1 MMRKALVIGLIA
13 ILVVALGCERNIPSD
28 IGEMP
33 EAPTAPTNLS
43 IAVGDGELV
52 LSWTVEA
59 AGSISKY
66 FIYRSDQG
74 PDTLDLYDSTTN
86 QNYTD
91 TRVLNGIR
99 YYYEI
104 SSLST
109 SGIEGY
115 RSPFI
120 TGIPG
125 VYSIVIDN
133 EAEYTNG
140 RAVSVN
146 PTAPD
151 GTSHIML
158 SNSEDFSLSKW
169 QNYSNSVGW
178 ELGDGDGQKTVYA
191 LFKDNEGNQTSD
203 FYSDDIILDTKA
215 EIDSFY
221 IATGESN
228 FAPGET
234 IHFVLVAGEIEGAA
248 EVSISDVGS
257 FDLYDNG
264 SNGDPTA
271 YDGSYEFDYV
281 IPLTV
286 EVVDVSVAGNFTDRA
301 GNSAA
306 AVSLPYLLTINKAP
320 QAPVLSAV
328 GAEEDQIELSWVV
341 KSIPDFSKYRLYR
354 DDNAGVTEA
363 SELITTI
370 SSQNTVTY
378 TDIDLEPSRTYYY
391 RLFIY
396 DQSGLSAGSN
406 VVDKR
411 TASNRAPDP
420 VSLAIEV
427 RSSDLRLTWTKN
439 NDTDFESYRIYRSTS
454 SISATDPN
462 DDDLVVIDNS
472 QSSTNFSDAGAETGV
487 TYNYRV
493 FVFDRFGLSAGSNQ
507 VSGQLPGAK

>member
-33 EAPTAPTNLS
+33 EAPVAPTNLS
-43 IAVGDGELV
+43 IAVGDGELI
-52 LSWTVEA
+52 LSWTAEN

-66 FIYRSDQG
+66 FIYRSDLG
-74 PDTLDLYDSTTN
+74 PDTLDLYDSTTS
-86 QNYTD
+86 QSYAD
-91 TRVLNGIR
+91 TRVMNGLR
-99 YYYEI
+99 YYYKI

-109 SGIEGY
+109 ANIEGY

-120 TGIPG
+120 SAIPG
-125 VYSIVIDN
+125 VYSVVIDN
-133 EAEYTNG
+133 EAEYTNS
-140 RAVSVN
+140 RAVTVN

-158 SNSEDFSLSKW
+158 ANSEDFSLSKW
-169 QNYSNSVGW
+169 QNYSNSVSW
-178 ELGDGDGQKTVYA
+178 ELIDGDGQKMVYV
-191 LFKDNEGNQTSD
+191 LFKDNEGNETSD

-215 EIDSFY
+215 EIESFY
-221 IATGESN
+221 IASGESD

-234 IHFVLVAGEIEGAA
+234 IHFVLDAGEIEGGA
-248 EVSISDVGS
+248 EVNISDVGS
-257 FDLYDNG
+257 FPLYDNG

-271 YDGSYEFDYV
+271 NDGSYEFDYI
-281 IPLTV
+281 IPLTL
-286 EVVDVSVAGNFTDRA
+286 EVTDAWVTGSFTDRA
-301 GNSAA
+301 GNAA
-306 AVSLPYLLTINKAP
+306 PSVSLTYLLSINTVP
-320 QAPVLSAV
+320 EAPVLSAV

-341 KSIPDFSKYRLYR
+341 KSIPDFSQYRLYR

-363 SELITTI
+363 SELITTV
-370 SSQNTVTY
+370 SSQNTITY
-378 TDIDLEPSRTYYY
+378 TDTDLEPSRTYYY

-396 DQSGLSAGSN
+396 DQSGLGSGSN

-427 RSSDLRLTWTKN
+427 RSSDMRLTWTKN

-472 QSSTNFSDAGAETGV
+472 QSSTSFSDAGAETGV

-507 VSGQLPGAK
+507 VSGQLPGGE